1 MKSIPPGLTKI
12 GRSQDHKINGSM
24 QRFDFLLLVPVLIY
38 MSLALSQLRLPGLA
52 YDEAFFGPA
61 ALGRTQD
68 FLSLTAIEPVD
79 SAARYSPLAFSTF
92 ALSFGDISVPIMLMP
107 YWGALKAWLV
117 APWFAWWGA
126 SVELLRLTAIGIG
139 TLSLVCFLGVLRHCF
154 SPLIALLAGLF
165 VATDP
170 SYLFYTR
177 HDFGG
182 AGLSLLFMLAP
193 LVCLVWWQTTERLGY
208 WAAAFGLCGLGLYHR
223 LDFMAFLVAL
233 GGCGV
238 WCLRPLLRQWLGWKT
253 LSIAGLAFAL
263 GVSPF
268 LLFVWQRPVIAA
280 SPLLLATPA
289 ADASEL
295 IGVARLKGYVLA
307 TVLNGTA
314 LYDFFSADSGISVGR
329 VVTPD
334 GDKRV
339 GVFSPEQPLR
349 LASLVSGTL
358 TPYVL
363 ILIVCHIG
371 FVSRGSVSHVSACA
385 PAVRTLGVFVCLF
398 VACLFLVRG
407 ALRGHHFVVLVP
419 AVGTLLATAGQH
431 IFQSLRHSWARVGI
445 LAVGI
450 ACLGANLGVDYRYHQ
465 LLSATGGRGI
475 WSDAIYDLTA
485 YLQQVCPT
493 RRCLLGDWGMGTQVL
508 TLASGQL
515 AIEEMF
521 WPYLSSAA
529 RTPEQQQLQ
538 EQQLLQ
544 LMQPNA
550 SHSSNPLV
558 PTHPPLFVFY
568 TDRYVNFSR
577 PKQLLYDTAN
587 TAGLEVTVERVFTQR
602 DGTAVIEVVSLQTG
616 QGSAS
621 SAGPV
626 LNERREKTDDTKK
639 L

>member
-1 MKSIPPGLTKI
+1 
-12 GRSQDHKINGSM
+12 M
-24 QRFDFLLLVPVLIY
+24 QRFDVILCVPVLIY
-38 MSLALSQLRLPGLA
+38 TSLALFQLRLPGLA
-52 YDEAFFGPA
+52 YDEVFFGPA

-68 FLSLTAIEPVD
+68 FLTPMATEPVD
-79 SAARYSPLAFSTF
+79 SAARYSPVAFSTF
-92 ALSFGDISVPIMLMP
+92 ALSLGEISVPIMLMP

-117 APWFAWWGA
+117 APWFAWWGV

-139 TLSLVCFLGVLRHCF
+139 ALSLVCFLGVLRYYF
-154 SPLIALLAGLF
+154 SPLIAFLAGLF

-182 AGLSLLFMLAP
+182 AGLSLLFMFAP
-193 LVCLVWWQTTERLGY
+193 LVCLVWWQTTESVGY
-208 WAAAFGLCGLGLYHR
+208 WAAAFGLWGLGLYHR
-223 LDFMAFLVAL
+223 LDFMAFLAAM
-233 GGCGV
+233 GGCGL
-238 WCLRPLLRQWLGWKT
+238 WCFRPIVRQWLGWKT
-253 LSIAGLAFAL
+253 LSIAGLAFSF

-289 ADASEL
+289 EDASEL
-295 IGVARLKGYVLA
+295 IAVAQLKGYVFA

-314 LYDFFSADSGISVGR
+314 LYDFFSDSSGVSVGR

-334 GDKRV
+334 GERQV

-363 ILIVCHIG
+363 ILIVCHMC
-371 FVSRGSVSHVSACA
+371 FVFCVSGPVSASA
-385 PAVRTLGVFVCLF
+385 PAVRALGVFVCLF

-419 AVGTLLATAGQH
+419 AVATVLATAGQH
-431 IFQSLRHSWARVGI
+431 IFLSLRQSWARVGI

-450 ACLGANLGVDYRYHQ
+450 ACIGANLVVDYRYHQ
-465 LLSATGGRGI
+465 LLSATGGRGM
-475 WSDAIYDLTA
+475 WSDAIYDVTV

-521 WPYLSSAA
+521 WPYLNSDA
-529 RTPEQQQLQ
+529 RTPEQHQLQ

-550 SHSSNPLV
+550 SNLSNSPNSPNAV
-558 PTHPPLFVFY
+558 GPTHPPLFVFY

-577 PKQLLYDTAN
+577 PKQLVYDTAN
-587 TAGLEVTVERVFTQR
+587 STGLEVRVERVFTQR
-602 DGTAVIEVVSLQTG
+602 DGTPVIEVVSLHPR
-616 QGSAS
+616 QGSVGAVQTS
-621 SAGPV
+621 S
-626 LNERREKTDDTKK
+626 ERF
-639 L
+639 